1 MLRIL
6 LHGASG
12 RMGHTVAE
20 LVRREEDMEIVAGVD
35 KYQPAADM
43 GFHVYQTLAEC
54 GEQADVMIDFSQPTA
69 LTGVLDYCMKQ
80 SLPLVLCTT
89 GFGEQDLRHIK
100 QASTRVPVFRSANMS
115 LGINLIAQLAGEAA
129 AFFGD
134 SADIEIVETH
144 HRGKADSPSGTAV
157 LLADAINE
165 QLNSS

>member
-100 QASTRVPVFRSANMS
+100 QASTRVPV
-115 LGINLIAQLAGEAA
+115 
-129 AFFGD
+129 
-134 SADIEIVETH
+134 
-144 HRGKADSPSGTAV
+144 
-157 LLADAINE
+157 
-165 QLNSS
+165 